1 MLFFVAEQQKGR
13 KMLNFENLTKAA
25 RNGFGMQV
33 NQICH
38 LYGNL
43 KVIEAKYAQGIDPNN
58 YRNVPGHIVSATEE
72 DVSKAVNVF
81 TNAIVNLHCTVRKMT
96 GVEILTELVGN
107 RESKM
112 RLVQEFDDIVCRKSN
127 MQNMKKTAS

>member
-1 MLFFVAEQQKGR
+1 
-13 KMLNFENLTKAA
+13 MLNFKNLTKAA

-33 NQICH
+33 NQICR

-43 KVIEAKYAQGIDPNN
+43 KVIEAKYAQGIDPND

-72 DVSKAVNVF
+72 DVSKAVNAF

-96 GVEILTELVGN
+96 GNEILTELVGN

-127 MQNMKKTAS
+127 MQNMKKTAN